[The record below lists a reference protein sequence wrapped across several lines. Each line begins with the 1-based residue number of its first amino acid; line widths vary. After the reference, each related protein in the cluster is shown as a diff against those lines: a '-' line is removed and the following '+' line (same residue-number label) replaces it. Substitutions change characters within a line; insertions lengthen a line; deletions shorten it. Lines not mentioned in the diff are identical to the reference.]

1 MADWQTRRGSFQ
13 NPGDGNFRIF
23 PDWASDGISCITI
36 EERPI
41 KSPLSGV
48 LNFTLGI
55 VGETVNLGLGERVLT
70 LPGGGPVDYVD
81 MVATGLNPDDD
92 FSIKVH

>member
-1 MADWQTRRGSFQ
+1 MADWQTIRGSSIP
-13 NPGDGNFRIF
+13 NPGNGNFRLF
-23 PDWASDGISCITI
+23 PVSTRGIKCITI
-36 EERPI
+36 TERVPGTA
-41 KSPLSGV
+41 LSGV

-81 MVATGLNPDDD
+81 MVAVGLNPNED
-92 FSIKVH
+92 FSIVLT